1 MGGTIVVAAR
11 HRPME
16 PIKVL
21 PQPVPRR
28 TADDY
33 LRWEAEQPDKHEY
46 ERGETFAMGD
56 TAGGP
61 VISAGRPCQRKR

>member
-1 MGGTIVVAAR
+1 
-11 HRPME
+11 ME

-46 ERGETFAMGD
+46 ERGETFALGD
-56 TAGGP
+56 TADGP